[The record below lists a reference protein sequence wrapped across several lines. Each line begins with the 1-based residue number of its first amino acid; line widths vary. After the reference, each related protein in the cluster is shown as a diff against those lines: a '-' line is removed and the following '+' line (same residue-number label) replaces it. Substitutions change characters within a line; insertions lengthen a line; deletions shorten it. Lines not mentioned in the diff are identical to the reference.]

1 MANKDIQIIQE
12 NATSDFVQRV
22 LTGASAGKV
31 FIINVSDLPELRL
44 LTTSDITGLVTAL
57 AAKIETSLIGAA
69 NGVCPLGS
77 DNKVSTTY
85 LPSSVLGAA
94 NYQAT
99 WNATT
104 NTPTIPAAST
114 SNKGQYYVVAT
125 AGATN
130 VDGITDWKIGDWI
143 ISNGSAWQKVD
154 NTDAVLSVNG
164 YTGAVSLAKGDI
176 SLGNVDNIQQMP
188 LSYLDTDNTLA
199 ANSDLKVPT
208 QKAVKYYVDNH
219 VGGVSWVSVPA
230 SASATGTVGQMAYDD
245 DYYYICVATNKWKRT
260 IMATW

>member
-1 MANKDIQIIQE
+1 MANKDLQIIQE

-31 FIINVSDLPELRL
+31 LIINVSDLPELRAL
-44 LTTSDITGLVTAL
+44 AESDITNLVSDL
-57 AAKIETSLIGAA
+57 AAKQASSEKGAA
-69 NGVCPLGS
+69 NGYCPLGADS
-77 DNKVSTTY
+77 KVSTTY
-85 LPSSVLGAA
+85 LPASVLGAA

-99 WNATT
+99 WDATT

-130 VDGITDWKIGDWI
+130 IDGITTWSIGDWI

-164 YTGAVSLAKGDI
+164 YTGAVTLAKGDI
-176 SLGNVDNIQQMP
+176 GLGSVDNVQQMP
-188 LSYLDTDNTLA
+188 LTYLDTDNTLA
-199 ANSDLKVPT
+199 ANSDVKVPS
-208 QKAVKYYVDNH
+208 QAAVKYYIDNH
-219 VGGVSWVSVPA
+219 SSGVSFVTAPA
-230 SASATGTVGQMAYDD
+230 STSSSGTAGQIAYDD
-245 DYYYICVATNKWKRT
+245 DYFYTCVATNKWKRS